1 MPELAWYLFLLD
13 AEPFYYK
20 PRKPHLCPLWPCRNG
35 KGPVDVRLPSVCCGF
50 RKGAMLIT
58 GLWRIF
64 CGLDP
69 GTEKGSGPK
78 TPGERRWDVPA
89 VVAPVRGLS
98 HRQAVVCKPSEFS
111 QPHRTLVGSPC
122 WWTYSLIS
130 RAASFTSFYFS
141 TLPSHAAF
149 RFQRVTL
156 SQQITSHRDPQTTHL
171 CMSRVTRSLVR
182 LRQSFYG
189 TVAFKHAMAFAV
201 WRCLWESM

>member
-1 MPELAWYLFLLD
+1 MVRGPLMSGC
-13 AEPFYYK
+13 
-20 PRKPHLCPLWPCRNG
+20 PRFAVASG
-35 KGPVDVRLPSVCCGF
+35 KGPCWSQDSGEYFVDWTVAPRMDMVSRCQ
-50 RKGAMLIT
+50 
-58 GLWRIF
+58 
-64 CGLDP
+64 
-69 GTEKGSGPK
+69 
-78 TPGERRWDVPA
+78 ERGDEDVPA
-89 VVAPVRGLS
+89 VVASVRGLS

-130 RAASFTSFYFS
+130 RAASSSSFYFS

-149 RFQRVTL
+149 RFQRVAL

-171 CMSRVTRSLVR
+171 CTRRITHPLVR